1 MTYGKV
7 LVVDDD
13 AAVRKGMQR
22 LIRAAGY
29 DVETLDGAAAY
40 LDRAP
45 EPRPACVIL
54 DVRMPGMGGLEL
66 FRAVQGTARALPI
79 VFISAYGD
87 EVRVQALA
95 AGAVDFLFKPLDE
108 ELLFAAIDRALEL
121 SHRAA

>member
-1 MTYGKV
+1 MTLGKV

-13 AAVRKGMQR
+13 AGVRKGMQR
-22 LIRAAGY
+22 LIRIAGY

-45 EPRPACVIL
+45 EPPPACLVL
-54 DVRMPGMGGLEL
+54 DVRMPGMSGLDL
-66 FRAVQGTARALPI
+66 LQAVQGTARALPI

-95 AGAVDFLFKPLDE
+95 AGAVDFLYKPLDE

-121 SHRAA
+121 SRPAA